1 MPAPAA
7 AVAAEVHSN
16 GWVVVEGGAAAR
28 GGVDAGEG
36 KGFGN
41 VKDDIAK
48 GRFIS
53 SGGSTPPT
61 CALNALQKLSSGS
74 VRAIFV
80 LNSEFEQA
88 IPVPLTRNS
97 TQPKSGTVLVLKKA
111 LSNFARSSVMIS
123 CYTVESFRN

>member
-7 AVAAEVHSN
+7 ADVAAEVRSN

-53 SGGSTPPT
+53 SGRSTPPT
-61 CALNALQKLSSGS
+61 AALNALQKLSC
-74 VRAIFV
+74 RWQLAPF
-80 LNSEFEQA
+80 LF
-88 IPVPLTRNS
+88 
-97 TQPKSGTVLVLKKA
+97 
-111 LSNFARSSVMIS
+111 
-123 CYTVESFRN
+123 